1 MQIFAMK
8 LILPWTYIH
17 SVDFADGIATPVYSF
32 EMTFEMGN
40 VDSPGAF

>member
-1 MQIFAMK
+1 MK
-8 LILPWTYIH
+8 LILPWTLIQIH